1 MSVSLLWGGPVQH
14 TCGQGCLD
22 HLSGGVLFYTVGRGA
37 RAGAHDLADLGAHV
51 VYGSVLV
58 DGDAGGEAISY
69 QLVVERST
77 LHFAVVV
84 RAV

>member
-37 RAGAHDLADLGAHV
+37 RAGAHV